1 MGMEVQAYRRPLD
14 PHCARARYADNR
26 AKYNHMRYWSTDP
39 GTRRLRVIGDR
50 RPSPLAPRPGDN
62 NGMVVLALVLLI
74 LVVVFSVAIVVSNP
88 GVYNL
93 SLFRVLVP
101 VTSAGVYFTGVG
113 AAVLTVVALLLLRLG
128 IRRSREQ
135 RQRLR
140 SADQAAAKGAP
151 ETLSVASSGAGSSVA
166 EVVPAKE
173 EPLAKTT
180 RPATDPDVPAST
192 GPTANLELDPPTA
205 MSPAERR
212 ALLDEV
218 DEVSRDEPKQ

>member
-1 MGMEVQAYRRPLD
+1 MEMEVQAYRRPLN

-26 AKYNHMRYWSTDP
+26 VSITTCATGLLIQAQNGYVT
-39 GTRRLRVIGDR
+39 GDR

-88 GVYNL
+88 AVYDL

-101 VTSAGVYFTGVG
+101 VTSAGIYFTGVG

-140 SADQAAAKGAP
+140 SAEQAVTKGSS
-151 ETLSVASSGAGSSVA
+151 ETISGASSGAGSSVA
-166 EVVPAKE
+166 
-173 EPLAKTT
+173 
-180 RPATDPDVPAST
+180 DV
-192 GPTANLELDPPTA
+192 E
-205 MSPAERR
+205 PAE
-212 ALLDEV
+212 E
-218 DEVSRDEPKQ
+218 K

>member
-1 MGMEVQAYRRPLD
+1 
-14 PHCARARYADNR
+14 
-26 AKYNHMRYWSTDP
+26 
-39 GTRRLRVIGDR
+39 
-50 RPSPLAPRPGDN
+50 
-62 NGMVVLALVLLI
+62 MVVLALVLLI

-88 GVYNL
+88 AVYDL

-101 VTSAGVYFTGVG
+101 VTSAGIYFTGVG

-140 SADQAAAKGAP
+140 SAEQAVTKGSS
-151 ETLSVASSGAGSSVA
+151 ETISGASSGAGSSVA
-166 EVVPAKE
+166 DVEPAE
-173 EPLAKTT
+173 EKPLAKPTGP
-180 RPATDPDVPAST
+180 PADPDVPAST

-205 MSPAERR
+205 MTPGERR